1 MRTNTSRPVRLTP
14 ANGKKACHSS
24 PVLFIKFLNST
35 FVEFHKWP
43 YPWIPPWRH
52 PAKIDHFSY
61 NNKSTGKYWNPCYM
75 VALFW
80 RFNVSL
86 IFHNNSVK
94 EGLEFSPFLSYS
106 SVPLDPPNIIS
117 LSFVSRFVPLVYFNN
132 QLSLWVGKEEQWRT
146 ERYTILS
153 TRKFWFASISSGQ

>member
-14 ANGKKACHSS
+14 ANGKKVHHSS
-24 PVLFIKFLNST
+24 PMLFIKFLNST

-43 YPWIPPWRH
+43 YPWIPPWPH
-52 PAKIDHFSY
+52 PTKINHFSY
-61 NNKSTGKYWNPCYM
+61 NKSTDKYWNPCYT

-80 RFNVSL
+80 RFNVRL
-86 IFHNNSVK
+86 IFHNNPVK

-117 LSFVSRFVPLVYFNN
+117 LSFCLGLCPSFISIIT
-132 QLSLWVGKEEQWRT
+132 LSLWVRKEEQWRT
-146 ERYTILS
+146 ERYTILFIP
-153 TRKFWFASISSGQ
+153 KFWFAFFSSSQ